1 MTEKID
7 HFNIAQ
13 IAASGQCFRIRLA
26 EDDTWSIIAKDRY
39 LRLRVQDPGENG
51 SQICDFDCDREEFD
65 SFWVDYFDLDTDYAR
80 IDRLADPA
88 DSYLTEAVKYGRGL
102 RILRQDLWET
112 IISFTISQR
121 KSIPAISR
129 CVGKLSHEYGK
140 KIDEKIYAFPEPQD
154 LFGVPSDDLSE
165 CGLGYRSK
173 YIWSICRLISDGLWD
188 LKKAADPSLTD
199 AEVIEYLSL
208 LPGVGAK
215 IANCVSLFGLHGNPL
230 MSGFVGRS
238 VEILG
243 DAVDDAGF
251 QTGMIR
257 KNHINVAVGFTRA
270 RAFVPTFVG
279 LGDCAA
285 HVVNHIAGEE
295 CVDGAGFFVGCRSVG
310 GNPLRCRFVVVGFEF
325 VG

>member
-88 DSYLTEAVKYGRGL
+88 DPYLTEAVKYGRGL

-215 IANCVSLFGLHGNPL
+215 IANCVSLFGLHRLAAFPRDTWICRIEKEHYNGKFPEEKYPEYAGVMQQYMFFYGRNP
-230 MSGFVGRS
+230 
-238 VEILG
+238 
-243 DAVDDAGF
+243 AGSK
-251 QTGMIR
+251 GY
-257 KNHINVAVGFTRA
+257 
-270 RAFVPTFVG
+270 
-279 LGDCAA
+279 
-285 HVVNHIAGEE
+285 
-295 CVDGAGFFVGCRSVG
+295 
-310 GNPLRCRFVVVGFEF
+310 
-325 VG
+325 